1 MDPVEAV
8 KRTRREA
15 THDEFQRRVRAQAEE
30 LREAFAGGKF
40 AGGFRLGL
48 ELEGYAVDADG
59 RLAHAPESAFGSV
72 CERELGCHNA
82 ELNTPAT
89 AFDPAGIDE
98 QATALADRVAAV
110 RRTFADAGLE
120 FVTDGMWTIP
130 PPNGTIDYLTDVRCE
145 DGVTLAT
152 NMSPNPRYYAL
163 DADITAHGPIELDVP
178 GCRRSFPTI
187 LVESLATSMQVHL
200 QVPTEEF
207 PRYFNV
213 ALRTAGPVLALATNA
228 PVLPPDLYDAHD
240 SPAAS
245 PDRNVARADGSSAVL
260 DGMAELR
267 VPVFQAMNVRQ
278 PGKVRFPR
286 DVDAPAEVIDRLVDD
301 RQCAPYLRE
310 WVADGPREGFADEYW
325 ELLHKQGT
333 CWRWIRPILGPDGP
347 RIEYRPLAAQPSVA
361 DVIGFQALVA
371 GLLHGVVASDHPLPA
386 LSWDAAR
393 ESLYA
398 AARDGIDA
406 DLAWL
411 TRDGERTDDPSV
423 VYEDLFVLARRGLR
437 ERGLDADRIDALLA
451 PVEACW
457 DARTTPSAWKREGIR
472 ERLVDG
478 ANLASAIEGMQRE
491 YIRRSTRDEP
501 FAEWIE

>member
-8 KRTRREA
+8 RRTRREA
-15 THDEFQRRVRAQAEE
+15 THEEFQRRVRAQAER
-30 LREAFAGGKF
+30 LREAFASGRF
-40 AGGFRLGL
+40 AGGFVVGL

-59 RLAHAPESAFGSV
+59 RIAHAPESAFGSV

-89 AFDPAGIDE
+89 AFDPTGIDE
-98 QATALADRVAAV
+98 QTAALVDRVADV
-110 RRTFADAGLE
+110 RETFADAGVE

-130 PPNGTIDYLTDVRCE
+130 PANGTIDYLTDVRRE
-145 DGVTLAT
+145 DGITLAT

-178 GCRRSFPTI
+178 GCRRTFPTI

-200 QVPTEEF
+200 QVPTGEF
-207 PRYFNV
+207 PRYFNA

-228 PVLPPDLYDAHD
+228 PVLPPDLYDVHD
-240 SPAAS
+240 STA
-245 PDRNVARADGSSAVL
+245 GSSDGNAALADCSSVVL
-260 DGMAELR
+260 DGMDELR
-267 VPVFQAMNVRQ
+267 VPVFEAMNVRR

-286 DVDAPAEVIDRLVDD
+286 DVDAPVDVIDRLVDD

-361 DVIGFQALVA
+361 DVIGFQALVV
-371 GLLHGVVASDHPLPA
+371 GLVHGIVATDHPLPE

-398 AARDGIDA
+398 ASREGLDA

-411 TRDGERTDDPSV
+411 TREGEHTDDPSV
-423 VYEDLFVLARRGLR
+423 VYDELFALARRGLR
-437 ERGLDADRIDALLA
+437 DRGLAAERIDGLLA
-451 PVEACW
+451 PLEDRW
-457 DARTTPSAWKREGIR
+457 HDRTTPSTWKRERVR
-472 ERLVDG
+472 ERLADG
-478 ANLASAIEGMQRE
+478 RDLESAIKGMQRE
-491 YIRRSTRDEP
+491 YIRRSTSDEP
-501 FAEWIE
+501 FAEWPD